1 CYVNIVEATRPN
13 SGGSSY
19 YSYNSDNNEVDPDL
33 SSNSYLKTLSIDGVK
48 INPEF
53 DKDKMEYTA
62 IVSGDT
68 EKINIT
74 GELEDDKALVEGLG
88 EKELKEGINTFEI
101 KVTAE
106 NTEVRTYVLTVTRKE
121 INPIEITINKK
132 KYIVS
137 KKEIGLEVPKGFTKT
152 KTVIEKQEVVAY
164 SNSFTGYLLVALVDE
179 DGNASW
185 FIYNQKNET
194 YTKYSEY
201 NSDSIRLVLITPK
214 KKDIPYKYKKCDF
227 FINGELVEGYALQL
241 TSPFRLVYALNM
253 ATGEENFYLYDMDQN
268 TFQRFYNT
276 QTEIYRDL
284 LKKLEIGIIGLV
296 GLLFIMFIIIISQK
310 VINTKT
316 RKFIKN
322 GGVVEEKKDIQPD
335 EDFEPSDK
343 PKKVKKQK
351 EEKKEIP
358 EEKEEIKDEKVKEKL
373 TKAELKKK
381 RKEEKKKL
389 AEERKEFFD

>member
-1 CYVNIVEATRPN
+1 
-13 SGGSSY
+13 
-19 YSYNSDNNEVDPDL
+19 
-33 SSNSYLKTLSIDGVK
+33 
-48 INPEF
+48 
-53 DKDKMEYTA
+53 
-62 IVSGDT
+62 
-68 EKINIT
+68 
-74 GELEDDKALVEGLG
+74 
-88 EKELKEGINTFEI
+88 
-101 KVTAE
+101 
-106 NTEVRTYVLTVTRKE
+106 
-121 INPIEITINKK
+121 
-132 KYIVS
+132 
-137 KKEIGLEVPKGFTKT
+137 
-152 KTVIEKQEVVAY
+152 
-164 SNSFTGYLLVALVDE
+164 
-179 DGNASW
+179 
-185 FIYNQKNET
+185 
-194 YTKYSEY
+194 
-201 NSDSIRLVLITPK
+201 
-214 KKDIPYKYKKCDF
+214 
-227 FINGELVEGYALQL
+227 
-241 TSPFRLVYALNM
+241 M

-310 VINTKT
+310 VINSKT

-381 RKEEKKKL
+381 RKEEKRKL